1 VLTRVRNLIVI
12 IAVVCAGIA
21 VYMLQ
26 EPVRLILASRE
37 RADVAVLERAIDSVY
52 AVVTPSEVSSSSM
65 DLDGLQVRC
74 DLIELPRDASLIR
87 TNLAIKR
94 AVEKAGGEVVYG
106 VESSDDRRRW
116 QTVTLGVSDGD
127 SLIREIRLT
136 QRVRR

>member
-1 VLTRVRNLIVI
+1 VLTRVRNLIVVV
-12 IAVVCAGIA
+12 AVLCAGIA
-21 VYMLQ
+21 AYMLQ
-26 EPVRLILASRE
+26 KPVRLIFASRE
-37 RADVAVLERAIDSVY
+37 RADAAVLERAIDSVY
-52 AVVTPSEVSSSSM
+52 AVVTPAEVSSSSV

-87 TNLAIKR
+87 ANLAIKR